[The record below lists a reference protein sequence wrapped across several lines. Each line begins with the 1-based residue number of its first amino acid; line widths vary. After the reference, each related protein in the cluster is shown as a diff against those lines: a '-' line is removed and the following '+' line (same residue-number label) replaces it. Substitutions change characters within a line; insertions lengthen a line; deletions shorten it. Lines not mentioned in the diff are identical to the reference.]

1 MFKYIIFEEH
11 STTLIRVIIFDC
23 ITNHSTIKNRMEYAS
38 WKVISAGKLKW
49 NMDGKLCCQRG
60 SVTLGIEA
68 DAVLSI
74 QDEEIINKLS
84 EYY

>member
-23 ITNHSTIKNRMEYAS
+23 ITDHSTIKNRMEYAS
-38 WKVISAGKLKW
+38 WKVISAGKINKQFR
-49 NMDGKLCCQRG
+49 CFRG
-60 SVTLGIEA
+60 SVSLKIES

-74 QDEEIINKLS
+74 QDEETINKMS
-84 EYY
+84 EYN